1 MTSRAACDMVFEK
14 SLTKGVEGL
23 IGQRHKTIILLRVST
38 VAKQGPKG
46 RAKRPAQRFAGEFPQ
61 LFLLTQRTQQ
71 NDIGFVAL
79 AEGLGGWPPGFF
91 GNCFSIKYKIGGAH
105 SAAAGGAVD
114 KSQTVHSGKNWASK
128 AGNSVDIRK
137 IRGVIFWQ
145 LNQLG
150 K

>member
-1 MTSRAACDMVFEK
+1 MTSRAACDMLFMRNLK
-14 SLTKGVEGL
+14 KGKLCL

-91 GNCFSIKYKIGGAH
+91 GNCFSIKYKIGGAR
-105 SAAAGGAVD
+105 SAAAG
-114 KSQTVHSGKNWASK
+114 ASLLFPDCLL
-128 AGNSVDIRK
+128 SRK
-137 IRGVIFWQ
+137 TGTGGRKFS
-145 LNQLG
+145 
-150 K
+150 